1 MEVQLCNGLKK
12 KPQHIRDSHKKTII
26 CLTHHLDNSWKPT
39 SWHSFQFK
47 SNNILLIISDL
58 ISGQILMGSYLALVK
73 KSN

>member
-1 MEVQLCNGLKK
+1 MQWFEEKATAYTGFSQ
-12 KPQHIRDSHKKTII
+12 KTII